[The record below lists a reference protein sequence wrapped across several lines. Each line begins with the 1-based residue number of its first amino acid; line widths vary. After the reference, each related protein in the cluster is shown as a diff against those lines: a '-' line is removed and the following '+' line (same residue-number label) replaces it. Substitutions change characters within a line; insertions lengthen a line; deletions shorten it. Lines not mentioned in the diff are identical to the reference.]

1 MGTFLLV
8 AFVTAVYVAV
18 RAMSRLRVRRV
29 PIENH
34 RVMVMPD
41 GSTVHD
47 SSCKCH
53 NGRKES
59 SR

>member
-1 MGTFLLV
+1 MGTFMLV
-8 AFVTAVYVAV
+8 AFVVAVYVAV

-53 NGRKES
+53 NGRRES
-59 SR
+59 SK